1 MKKLSTMIIA
11 IVLVAVSAVSVF
23 AAGINSNE
31 QAVLDELKTSVA
43 MKDGEMY
50 ISAEFI
56 NQAENYFNTID
67 MTADESK
74 EIIAIIKEGKTFLQN
89 TGAANIADL
98 TFSQKQTLLSYGEKV
113 VGVLGMTMSYDK
125 STQTLA
131 IYATDGSTAFS
142 AVPALTKAASGSTTG
157 GSTTGSST
165 GSTTNKV
172 GDNNVIK
179 TTGADANF
187 IGFVVLGAVAVAL
200 VAGGTLYLVK
210 TKKEA

>member
-11 IVLVAVSAVSVF
+11 VILVAVSAVSVF

-31 QAVLDELKTSVA
+31 QAVLDELKASVA
-43 MKDGEMY
+43 MKDGEMF

-74 EIIAIIKEGKTFLQN
+74 DIIAIIKEGKTFLQN
-89 TGAANIADL
+89 SGAANIADL

-131 IYATDGSTAFS
+131 IYAPDGSTAFS
-142 AVPALTKAASGSTTG
+142 AVPTLTKAASGS
-157 GSTTGSST
+157 STTGSTT

-187 IGFVVLGAVAVAL
+187 IGFAVLGAVAVAL